1 MVQILVGTW
10 KCTKTEKKLI
20 ILLFYTK
27 THDCELFYCTFY
39 FTFETGMLNFQK
51 VYMEITL
58 MIENILYVFNSD
70 MSEAIKINSGNLFII
85 TRDKQIWYHLV
96 S

>member
-1 MVQILVGTW
+1 
-10 KCTKTEKKLI
+10 
-20 ILLFYTK
+20 
-27 THDCELFYCTFY
+27 
-39 FTFETGMLNFQK
+39 MLNFQK

-85 TRDKQIWYHLV
+85 TRDKQI
-96 S
+96 